1 MRFSNGKTDCF
12 ADLRILKT
20 KYFHINYNKLVI
32 WKFTDGHKLA
42 IESSSEDPKVNY
54 RLIF

>member
-1 MRFSNGKTDCF
+1 MHFSNGKTDCF

-20 KYFHINYNKLVI
+20 KYFYINYNKLVI

-42 IESSSEDPKVNY
+42 IKSTSEDPRANY
-54 RLIF
+54 RLFF